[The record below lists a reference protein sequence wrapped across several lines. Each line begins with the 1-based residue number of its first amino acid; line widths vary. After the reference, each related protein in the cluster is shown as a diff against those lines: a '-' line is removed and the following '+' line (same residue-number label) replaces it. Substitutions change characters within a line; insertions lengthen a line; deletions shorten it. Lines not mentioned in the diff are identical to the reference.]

1 MAETRSAGGKR
12 QRRSAEEWRE
22 IFERR
27 AASGL
32 PIAAF
37 CQREGI
43 AHSIYARWRTLLVN
57 ATRDA
62 GVALSRT
69 GTAGHRGARTGLHR
83 QPLRGRRTHPRTET
97 GRHEETRLPI
107 DACQAARREVLCL
120 GQSAIRSPGAAAQQS
135 DDQGT
140 GLCSRTTFRAGSLS

>member
-1 MAETRSAGGKR
+1 MAETTHLRGKR

-32 PIAAF
+32 PVADF

-43 AHSIYARWRTLLVN
+43 AHSSYARWRALLVN

-62 GVALSRT
+62 GIALSRT
-69 GTAGHRGARTGLHR
+69 GTAFVDAGVLTHRATAETSERLDLTLELGHGIVLHVVRG
-83 QPLRGRRTHPRTET
+83 
-97 GRHEETRLPI
+97 
-107 DACQAARREVLCL
+107 
-120 GQSAIRSPGAAAQQS
+120 
-135 DDQGT
+135 
-140 GLCSRTTFRAGSLS
+140 